1 MTQEA
6 SRRQSSRQKPS
17 SSRRTTGIVLGFSS
31 RGGSPDPPDESKV
44 RRTTSASSRA
54 IEGAAWAYASPQ
66 VQSALPAKRDGPRAP
81 QIRPRKSKLIQI
93 NPRKIAWVSSD
104 FFGGSGAFQWVT
116 ANPNKKFFSCHT
128 VSQMSQKPKAR
139 AGREFPLAT
148 TTFRR
153 SMSILVH
160 LEAMAPATFEQAFRI
175 CRKTKEVKKFFCF
188 SEY

>member
-81 QIRPRKSKLIQI
+81 HIRPRKSKLIQI
-93 NPRKIAWVSSD
+93 NPRKIAWISLD
-104 FFGGSGAFQWVT
+104 FFGGIGPFQWVT
-116 ANPNKKFFSCHT
+116 ANPNKKNSSPVTLYPRCHK
-128 VSQMSQKPKAR
+128 S
-139 AGREFPLAT
+139 
-148 TTFRR
+148 
-153 SMSILVH
+153 
-160 LEAMAPATFEQAFRI
+160 
-175 CRKTKEVKKFFCF
+175 RKLGWGA
-188 SEY
+188 